1 MRLEVTY
8 LNGRIELFDGV
19 FGEERQA
26 ELLVL
31 PRLYNH
37 LLGPV
42 TSVSLHPPDLLDL
55 SLYSA
60 VARHSPVGSLI
71 RDLSV
76 RAGTDDPLL
85 IPGSGKGAGLQ
96 QPFLG
101 ALGEIAERLLAML
114 HSAAVVD
121 DLITA
126 TYDELTRVGYRAL
139 GPDDLPLFAPEQYA
153 KPGFGFVPFR
163 PDSRLKWI
171 QGTELLSL
179 SPILVPAQLVLMY
192 DHRHA
197 AEERIGYPTSGGL
210 AFHCDRRQSILRGIY
225 ECIER
230 DAINVRWHCHLAPPR
245 VAVDLVE
252 FLAEDLDIRA
262 ARLSTPIVKEVEV
275 YVSTLDVPIPIFSAI
290 AFNRSRRERAF
301 MSGCGAASGKTQA
314 LAQAL
319 FELGQSQA
327 VLNLGQLAGMRNIEA
342 STDPSQMTDFSDAAL
357 YYGYAENLP
366 RLSWYTAGQQ
376 VMPWDAVPTFSS
388 QGVKEEY
395 KSMTELLRALGLR
408 LIVVDLGGNWWP
420 DVFVTKVLLPQ
431 LTQAGVPSHPYL
443 GHPRFYEL
451 ARRLGVADR
460 TLEYL
465 DLNPDPV
472 PFS

>member
-26 ELLVL
+26 ELRAL

-37 LLGPV
+37 ILGPV
-42 TSVSLHPPDLLDL
+42 TSVSLHRPGLLDL

-60 VARHSPVGSLI
+60 VAMHSPVGSLI

-101 ALGEIAERLLAML
+101 ALGEMAERLLAML

-121 DLITA
+121 DLTTA
-126 TYDELTRVGYRAL
+126 TYDELTRAGHRAL
-139 GPDDLPLFAPEQYA
+139 GPDDLPLFASEQYA
-153 KPGFGFVPFR
+153 QTGFGFVPFR

-171 QGTELLSL
+171 EGTELLGH

-192 DHRHA
+192 NHRRA

-210 AFHCDRRQSILRGIY
+210 AFHSDRRQSILRGIH

-230 DAINVRWHCHLAPPR
+230 DAINVRWHCRLPPPS
-245 VAVDLVE
+245 VAVDLAA
-252 FLAEDLDIRA
+252 FLAEDLGIRT
-262 ARLSTPIVKEVEV
+262 ARLSTPHVDGVDV
-275 YVSTLDVPIPIFSAI
+275 YVNTLDVPIPIFSAI
-290 AFNRSRRERAF
+290 AINRSRRERTF
-301 MSGCGAASGKTQA
+301 MSGCGAASGKGQA

-342 STDPSQMTDFSDAAL
+342 STAPSQMTDFSDATL
-357 YYGYAENLP
+357 YYGYAENRP
-366 RLSWYTAGQQ
+366 RLAWFTAGQREI
-376 VMPWDAVPTFSS
+376 PWAAVPTATY
-388 QGVKEEY
+388 QGLGEEY
-395 KSMTELLRALGLR
+395 DSTTDLLRALGLR
-408 LIVVDLGGNWWP
+408 PIVVDLGGDWSP
-420 DVFVTKVLLPQ
+420 AGFVTKVLLPQ

-451 ARRLGVADR
+451 ARRLGAAGR
-460 TLEYL
+460 PLEYA